1 MEYAQ
6 KNEIDYI
13 KWRKENFPEEFEE
26 EEEEAEAATS
36 EEDNDED

>member
-6 KNEIDYI
+6 KHESDYQ

-26 EEEEAEAATS
+26 EEEEVAEAVV
-36 EEDNDED
+36 EEDDD